1 MNKTLNLNKFEKN
14 SELSIFINAK
24 HEPIGVLIPL
34 EQWKKIAP
42 TVNKNSELHQL
53 MDQLTF
59 KPIFE
64 RSLKEQNNWL
74 DQEIEQVEAE
84 HLQKGLYNIY
94 QDDIYCKDKDVF
106 IHQYTDHRELV
117 KVNADTGQTQ
127 TIRRSF

>member
-14 SELSIFINAK
+14 NELSIFINAK

-42 TVNKNSELHQL
+42 TVDKNSVLHQI
-53 MDQLTF
+53 MDQLTY
-59 KPIFE
+59 KPSFE

-106 IHQYTDHRELV
+106 IHQYNDHRELV
-117 KVNADTGQTQ
+117 KVNADTGHTQ

>member
-1 MNKTLNLNKFEKN
+1 MEKD
-14 SELSIFINAK
+14 STY
-24 HEPIGVLIPL
+24 GR
-34 EQWKKIAP
+34 Q
-42 TVNKNSELHQL
+42 NSELHQL